1 MDLIIVLA
9 KAAADVF
16 ITGKSSG
23 RTHSVCAQTFNHPA
37 SSRDRHT
44 PNFRNREGLGSI
56 WVILQT
62 CGDGGLALLR
72 IMDEYVGFARSGMGR
87 VSTAINACHS
97 LFNLFECV
105 VKQLDRLGGGFGFN
119 AQSIHDHQ
127 VVLDVLTFV

>member
-44 PNFRNREGLGSI
+44 PNFRNREGLGST
-56 WVILQT
+56 WAILET

-97 LFNLFECV
+97 LLIFSSVSLSS
-105 VKQLDRLGGGFGFN
+105 
-119 AQSIHDHQ
+119 SIVSVGD
-127 VVLDVLTFV
+127 LALTHNRSMTIR